1 MKPNLD
7 SIMLYK
13 NKLID
18 LRSKEGDFDTTVERL
33 QKAKD
38 IFDKIKERR
47 YNEFMEGYNIISSK
61 LKEMYQVKKKLFHL
75 SLESFIHFYSK
86 IKINLK

>member
-1 MKPNLD
+1 M
-7 SIMLYK
+7 
-13 NKLID
+13 
-18 LRSKEGDFDTTVERL
+18 RTKETDFDTTVERL

-61 LKEMYQVKKKLFHL
+61 LKEMYQVK
-75 SLESFIHFYSK
+75 IPK
-86 IKINLK
+86 I

>member
-18 LRSKEGDFDTTVERL
+18 MKTKENDFNTTLESL
-33 QKAKD
+33 QKTKD
-38 IFDKIKERR
+38 VFDKIKERR
-47 YNEFMEGYNIISSK
+47 YNEFMEGYNLISAK
-61 LKEMYQVKKKLFHL
+61 LKEMYQVR
-75 SLESFIHFYSK
+75 K
-86 IKINLK
+86 I

>member
-18 LRSKEGDFDTTVERL
+18 LRSKENDFDTTKERL
-33 QKAKD
+33 QKSKD

-47 YNEFMEGYNIISSK
+47 HTEFIEGYNLISSK
-61 LKEMYQVKKKLFHL
+61 LKEMYQVRFKF
-75 SLESFIHFYSK
+75 FK
-86 IKINLK
+86 IIE

>member
-7 SIMLYK
+7 SIVLYK

-18 LRSKEGDFDTTVERL
+18 LRSKETDFEITGERL
-33 QKAKD
+33 LKAKD

-47 YNEFMEGYNIISSK
+47 YSEFMEGYNIISSK
-61 LKEMYQVKKKLFHL
+61 LKEMYQV
-75 SLESFIHFYSK
+75 
-86 IKINLK
+86 

>member
-7 SIMLYK
+7 SIIIYK

-18 LRSKEGDFDTTVERL
+18 LKSKESDFDITVQRL

-38 IFDKIKERR
+38 AFDTIKDRR
-47 YNEFMEGYNIISSK
+47 YKEFMEGYNIISSK
-61 LKEMYQVKKKLFHL
+61 LKEMYQVKF
-75 SLESFIHFYSK
+75 
-86 IKINLK
+86 

>member
-7 SIMLYK
+7 SIMVYK

-18 LRSKEGDFDTTVERL
+18 LRSKENDFDVTVERL

-47 YNEFMEGYNIISSK
+47 YNEFMEGYNLISSK
-61 LKEMYQVKKKLFHL
+61 LKEMYQVRNYIIF
-75 SLESFIHFYSK
+75 
-86 IKINLK
+86 